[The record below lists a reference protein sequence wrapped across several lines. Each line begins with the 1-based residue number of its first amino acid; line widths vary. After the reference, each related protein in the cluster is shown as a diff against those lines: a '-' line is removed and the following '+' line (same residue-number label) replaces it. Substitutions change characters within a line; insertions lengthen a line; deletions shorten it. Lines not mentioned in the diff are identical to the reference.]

1 MTTRIVCMSIAL
13 AFTTLV
19 TPAAFA
25 QTSLHDHHASH
36 MMAGE
41 ELTPAEI
48 RALDTQAG
56 KITLRHGDL
65 KNLGMPGMT
74 MVFTLGKQLALPA
87 GLKTGDKVFV
97 RVEDL
102 GGTLTVTT
110 LKR

>member
-1 MTTRIVCMSIAL
+1 MTTRIVFTSLAL
-13 AFTTLV
+13 ALTALL

-25 QTSLHDHHASH
+25 QTAAHDPHASH

-74 MVFTLGKQLALPA
+74 MVFALGKGLALPA
-87 GLKTGDKVFV
+87 GLKTGDKVRV

>member
-1 MTTRIVCMSIAL
+1 MNTPIVFASLAL
-13 AFTTLV
+13 VLATL
-19 TPAAFA
+19 TAPAVA
-25 QTSLHDHHASH
+25 QMAGHDHHAGH
-36 MMAGE
+36 MAAE